1 MEFDTSTFILEIINF
16 LVLIWILQ
24 RLFYKP
30 LLATIVQRKQHIE
43 QSLAEAESIRQA
55 AEAQRELYENR
66 QKLWEQ
72 EKQTALTA
80 LHQQMDSERSGQL
93 DKLQHELIE
102 ERRKYAVTLHRQ
114 QQEFQQRTEQMA
126 LKNGARFAGLLL
138 QQTASAELETRL
150 AELLLEQLVSLP
162 EACLASLQLL
172 DHQPAITIQITS
184 AYPLPDTL
192 QQRLAARFTELIAKP
207 LVFHYQQDAAL
218 LAGLRIDIGAW
229 VLQTNLQQELSGFAE
244 LVNDLE

>member
-1 MEFDTSTFILEIINF
+1 MEFNTSTFILEIINF

-30 LLATIVQRKQHIE
+30 LLATIAQRKQHIE

-66 QKLWEQ
+66 EKLWEQ
-72 EKQTALTA
+72 EKQTVLTA
-80 LHQQMDSERSGQL
+80 LHQQMESERSVQL
-93 DKLQHELIE
+93 DKLQHELAE
-102 ERRKYAVTLHRQ
+102 ERQKYAVTLRRQ
-114 QQEFQQRTEQMA
+114 QQEFQQQAERLA

-138 QQTASAELETRL
+138 QQTASAQLEARL
-150 AELLLEQLVSLP
+150 AELLLEQLVCLP

-172 DHQPAITIQITS
+172 DSQPAITLQITS

-192 QQRLAARFTELIAKP
+192 QQRLATRFAELITKP
-207 LVFHYQQDAAL
+207 LVFQYQQETAL

-229 VLQTNLQQELSGFAE
+229 VLQANLQQELRGFAE